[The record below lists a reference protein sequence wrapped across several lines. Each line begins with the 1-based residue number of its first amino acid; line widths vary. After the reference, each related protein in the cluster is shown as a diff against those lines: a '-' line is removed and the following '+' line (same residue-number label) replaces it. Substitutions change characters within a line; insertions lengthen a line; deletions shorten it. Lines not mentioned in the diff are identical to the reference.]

1 MINIF
6 ASLSTMNLFKVSK
19 FDQISK
25 DIGQLIKISEN
36 SHYRWNLFKFS
47 FFTTETSFWSSYQE
61 LGGTLVFFYEGA
73 QNLQFFLK
81 YNIFPSTVSQPDLF
95 TYCLRNFWMNPFFFK
110 YLNKLP
116 SFPFNVLNHRMANG
130 WRRFSKKVMIR
141 KHM

>member
-61 LGGTLVFFYEGA
+61 LGGTLVFFMKEY
-73 QNLQFFLK
+73 K
-81 YNIFPSTVSQPDLF
+81 IYNIFPSTVSQPDLF
-95 TYCLRNFWMNPFFFK
+95 TYCLRNFWMNPFFIK